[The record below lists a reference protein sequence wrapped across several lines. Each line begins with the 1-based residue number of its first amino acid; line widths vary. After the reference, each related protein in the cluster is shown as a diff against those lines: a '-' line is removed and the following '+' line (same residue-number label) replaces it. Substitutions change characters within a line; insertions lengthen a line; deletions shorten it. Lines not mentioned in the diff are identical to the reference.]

1 MVYLQ
6 LIAMRCRRS
15 IRSIKEG
22 TLRGKLSD
30 GERYKLFS
38 LFDLLYADYV
48 TRLLD
53 KAPLLTKRDL
63 EICCFLKFGLTNE
76 ELARIFQTSS
86 DSVTKAKGRL
96 KGRLGISSQEDL
108 NAFLRDF

>member
-1 MVYLQ
+1 
-6 LIAMRCRRS
+6 MRHSRRS
-15 IRSIKEG
+15 RCAWNLFRIRLCI
-22 TLRGKLSD
+22 
-30 GERYKLFS
+30 
-38 LFDLLYADYV
+38 YV

-53 KAPLLTKRDL
+53 KAPLLTKHDL

-96 KGRLGISSQEDL
+96 KDRLGISSQEDL